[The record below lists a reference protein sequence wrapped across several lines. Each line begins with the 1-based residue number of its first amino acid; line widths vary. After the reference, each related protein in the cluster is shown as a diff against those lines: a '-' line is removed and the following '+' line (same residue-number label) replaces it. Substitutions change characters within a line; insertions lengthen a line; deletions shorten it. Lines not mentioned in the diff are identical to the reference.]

1 MRQLYFSTVNNAEP
15 VRPETD
21 LLRGT
26 GGWTTVYLGFLGWCA
41 RPVQCAKKTSGGSGS
56 GFFRLNRRSGPVF
69 KTMSPMTYRWPPR
82 KKN

>member
-69 KTMSPMTYRWPPR
+69 KTMGLHQS
-82 KKN
+82 